1 MEGFGGVM
9 RRFLCA
15 VLMKTV
21 ALAGPA
27 PAVTVNLAVKRLRAG
42 RLRRTIP
49 LLVRVGVVVGV
60 AAVLLPSGAAQA
72 LGGFHTSGNSVRVRS
87 GASTQASQVSF
98 IPAAGTAI
106 DIACQT
112 AGQTV
117 SLPGWGTSPIW
128 DKLDGYG
135 GGYIS
140 DLFVSETSY
149 ARFDPRLPQCGAS
162 PAPTASNPAAGGSL
176 GGGVNMQSACNAQ
189 YPGRGLTATATDSKN
204 AYSWKCVGSGV
215 SLGIDVGSQCRA
227 QYGAGA
233 VAAVANPASAWSWYC
248 YNPASSSGEACVFN
262 DPRLLFGLA
271 GHVGWAFELPGG
283 NWEFGANEGPKL
295 WPLVKADVSKTTN
308 NPPGSEATMLAWFI
322 NRGGYTRY
330 RCVTVPAFN
339 ASAAE
344 QQVSR
349 EQNELYGIPSQDCE
363 SQTYNVLKA
372 YGVKNLPNDLLDPV
386 PNNWFNGLS
395 SAGFGGPT
403 SL

>member
-1 MEGFGGVM
+1 M
-9 RRFLCA
+9 RRIFGP
-15 VLMKTV
+15 VLQKMA

-27 PAVTVNLAVKRLRAG
+27 SAVTGNLTGRRLRAG
-42 RLRRTIP
+42 LLRRVMSV
-49 LLVRVGVVVGV
+49 LVRAGVIAGV

-72 LGGFHTSGNSVRVRS
+72 LGGFHTSGNSVRVRAA
-87 GASTQASQVSF
+87 ASTQASQVSI

-128 DKLDGYG
+128 DKLNGYG

-140 DLFVSETSY
+140 DLFVRGTPY
-149 ARFDPRLPQCGAS
+149 GRFDPSLPQCGAS
-162 PAPTASNPAAGGSL
+162 PAPPPGNPAGASL

-189 YPGRGLTATATDSKN
+189 YPGRGLTATATDPKN
-204 AYSWKCVGSGV
+204 AYSWKCAGPGV
-215 SLGIDVGSQCRA
+215 SRGIDVGAQCRA

-233 VAAVANPASAWSWYC
+233 AVAVANLASAWSWYC
-248 YNPASSSGEACVFN
+248 YTPASSPGEACVFN
-262 DPRLLFGLA
+262 DPRFLFNLA
-271 GHVGWAFELPGG
+271 GHVGWGFELPGG
-283 NWEFGANEGPKL
+283 NWEFGANEGPKW
-295 WPLVKADVSKTTN
+295 WPLVKWDVSKTQF
-308 NPPGSEATMLAWFI
+308 NPSGSEAAMLAWFI
-322 NRGGYTRY
+322 NGNYTRY

-339 ASAAE
+339 ASAAG

-349 EQNELYGIPSQDCE
+349 EQNEPYNVPSPDCE
-363 SQTYNVLKA
+363 SQTYNVLRS
-372 YGVKNLPNDLLDPV
+372 YGVMNLPNDGVSESLPNSVSDSL

-395 SAGFGGPT
+395 SASFGAPT

>member
-1 MEGFGGVM
+1 M
-9 RRFLCA
+9 RRIPGADL
-15 VLMKTV
+15 LKTV
-21 ALAGPA
+21 AVAGPA
-27 PAVTVNLAVKRLRAG
+27 SAVTVNLAIKRLRVG
-42 RLRRTIP
+42 LPRRMISV
-49 LLVRVGVVVGV
+49 LVRVGVAVGV
-60 AAVLLPSGAAQA
+60 AAVILPSGAAQA
-72 LGGFHTSGNSVRVRS
+72 LGGFHTSGNSVRVRAD
-87 GASTQASQVSF
+87 ASTQASQVSF

-117 SLPGWGTSPIW
+117 SLPGWGTSSIW
-128 DKLDGYG
+128 DKLNGYG

-140 DLFVSETSY
+140 DLFVRETAY

-162 PAPTASNPAAGGSL
+162 PAPTASNPAGASL

-189 YPGRGLTATATDSKN
+189 YPNRGLTATATDSKN
-204 AYSWKCVGSGV
+204 AYSWKCVGPGV
-215 SLGIDVGSQCRA
+215 SLGIDVSSQCRA

-233 VAAVANPASAWSWYC
+233 VAAVANPASAWTWYC
-248 YNPASSSGEACVFN
+248 HNPASSPGEACVFN

-271 GHVGWAFELPGG
+271 GHVGWGFELPGG
-283 NWEFGANEGPKL
+283 NWEFGANEGPTW
-295 WPLVKADVSKTTN
+295 WPLVKADVSVTRVYT
-308 NPPGSEATMLAWFI
+308 GSEATMLAWFI
-322 NRGGYTRY
+322 NAGGYTRY

-344 QQVSR
+344 QQVSH
-349 EQNELYGIPSQDCE
+349 EQNELYLVPSQDCE
-363 SQTYNVLKA
+363 SQAYNVLRE

-395 SAGFGGPT
+395 SASFGDPT

>member
-1 MEGFGGVM
+1 M
-9 RRFLCA
+9 RRILGA
-15 VLMKTV
+15 VLRKT
-21 ALAGPA
+21 AAPAGPA
-27 PAVTVNLAVKRLRAG
+27 SAVTVNLAIKRLRAG
-42 RLRRTIP
+42 LPRRMIP
-49 LLVRVGVVVGV
+49 VLVRVGVAVGV
-60 AAVLLPSGAAQA
+60 AALILPSGAAQA
-72 LGGFHTSGNSVRVRS
+72 LGGFHTSGNSVRVRAA
-87 GASTQASQVSF
+87 ASTQASQVSF

-112 AGQTV
+112 TGQTV
-117 SLPGWGTSPIW
+117 SLAGWGTSPIW
-128 DKLDGYG
+128 DKLNGYG

-140 DLFVSETSY
+140 DLFVRETPY
-149 ARFDPRLPQCGAS
+149 ARFDPRLTQCGAS
-162 PAPTASNPAAGGSL
+162 PAPAPGNPVSASL

-189 YPGRGLTATATDSKN
+189 YPSQGLTATATDSNN
-204 AYSWKCVGSGV
+204 AYSWKCVGPGV
-215 SLGIDVGSQCRA
+215 SRGIDVSSQCRA

-233 VAAVANPASAWSWYC
+233 VAAAANPASAWSWYC
-248 YNPASSSGEACVFN
+248 YDPPSSPGEACVFN

-271 GHVGWAFELPGG
+271 GHVGWGFELPGG
-283 NWEFGANEGPKL
+283 NWEFGANEGPA
-295 WPLVKADVSKTTN
+295 KADVSVTRAYTGN
-308 NPPGSEATMLAWFI
+308 EASMLAWFI

-349 EQNELYGIPSQDCE
+349 EQNELYGIPLSDCE

-395 SAGFGGPT
+395 SASFGSPT

>member
-1 MEGFGGVM
+1 
-9 RRFLCA
+9 
-15 VLMKTV
+15 
-21 ALAGPA
+21 
-27 PAVTVNLAVKRLRAG
+27 
-42 RLRRTIP
+42 
-49 LLVRVGVVVGV
+49 
-60 AAVLLPSGAAQA
+60 
-72 LGGFHTSGNSVRVRS
+72 
-87 GASTQASQVSF
+87 
-98 IPAAGTAI
+98 
-106 DIACQT
+106 
-112 AGQTV
+112 
-117 SLPGWGTSPIW
+117 
-128 DKLDGYG
+128 
-135 GGYIS
+135 
-140 DLFVSETSY
+140 
-149 ARFDPRLPQCGAS
+149 
-162 PAPTASNPAAGGSL
+162 
-176 GGGVNMQSACNAQ
+176 MQSACNAQ

-204 AYSWKCVGSGV
+204 AYSWKCVGPGV
-215 SLGIDVGSQCRA
+215 SLGINVDSQCRA

-248 YNPASSSGEACVFN
+248 YNSASSSGEACVFN

-271 GHVGWAFELPGG
+271 GHVGWGFELPGG

-330 RCVTVPAFN
+330 RCVTVPAFK